1 MTAIAQRSFA
11 AGEIAPSLYARVDNS
26 RYASAL
32 RTCRNFM
39 VMRQGGANNRPGT
52 VFIEEV
58 KDSSKVVRLIPFIF
72 NADQTYILE
81 FGDEYI
87 RFYRNAA
94 QIVVAG
100 VSAYGAGTPY
110 VIGDLVLDVGIN
122 YYCIQAGTGHTP
134 ASSSTFW
141 YPLTGSTYEIPTPY
155 ADEDLANLQ
164 FVQSA
169 DVITIVHPSYAPR
182 ELSRF
187 DHTEWILSLL
197 SFGSSQPDVTS
208 LVNDG
213 TPPGAIATSWA
224 VTAVSITGEESD
236 GVSTSTSDIPSSG
249 SPTTLTWTAATAAVE
264 YRVYREFDSSGT
276 LGTGLVG
283 VVTGTVFADVADV
296 PEAGTPPIDPGLF
309 QSTGN
314 YPSAVA
320 YSQQR
325 RLFANSNN
333 NPETVWASR
342 IGGFNNFSSRFPTQD
357 DDPVT
362 FKLVGKQVNE
372 IQHLLELRQL
382 LALTVGS
389 EWAING
395 DQSGVITPSAI
406 NAKQQTF
413 NGSSSL
419 SPLNVNGS
427 ALYVQARGAVVRDI
441 AFNYELDA
449 YNGNDITI
457 FSSHMF
463 DQYTLVDWAFQQVP
477 SSIVWAVRDDGT
489 VVGLTYIR
497 DQQMLAWHRHDFSG
511 DVENVCVIPD
521 GNEDAVYFVI
531 KRTIDGSTVRY
542 LEKMATRQITD
553 IVDSI
558 FMDSTLSYDGR
569 NESSQTMTLT
579 GGTDWDYQEDLT
591 LTSSTSFFVIGDI
604 GNAIHL
610 TGMDSDGNE
619 ILIRATITEYTSA
632 TIVTVRPNRTV
643 PITMRSI
650 AITDWAKAVDQLAGL
665 DHLEGEEVSVF
676 ADGFVVANPNNA
688 SYVVVTVLGGMI
700 TLDKP
705 YAVIHVGLPVTA
717 DIETLDID
725 TAQSETVADKKKLIT
740 KLNLYVEASRGIWA
754 GATPPSDDTDDPLE
768 NLEELKIRDSEGYD
782 DPVALQTGV
791 VDIALKSEW
800 NSNGRVF
807 IRQVDPV
814 PVSILAVIP
823 AGLVPFKG

>member
-1 MTAIAQRSFA
+1 
-11 AGEIAPSLYARVDNS
+11 
-26 RYASAL
+26 
-32 RTCRNFM
+32 M
-39 VMRQGGANNRPGT
+39 VMRQGGATNRPGT
-52 VFIEEV
+52 VFINEV

-81 FGDEYI
+81 FGDNYI
-87 RFYRNAA
+87 RFYQDAA
-94 QIVVAG
+94 QIT
-100 VSAYGAGTPY
+100 VSSVDAYDGGDTYA
-110 VIGDLVLDVGIN
+110 IGDLVVDAGIN
-122 YYCIQAGTGHTP
+122 YYCIQAGMGHTP
-134 ASSSTFW
+134 ASSATYW
-141 YPLTGSTYEIPTPY
+141 YPLTGSIYEIPTPY
-155 ADEDLANLQ
+155 NDTDLSTLQ

-187 DHTEWILSLL
+187 GNTDWTLTSLT
-197 SFGSSQPDVTS
+197 FGSLQADVSS
-208 LVNDG
+208 LANDA
-213 TPPGAIATSWA
+213 TPPGAIATSWT
-224 VTAVSITGEESD
+224 VTAVSITGEESP
-236 GVSTSTSDIPSSG
+236 GIATSTSDVPSTG
-249 SPTTLTWTAATAAVE
+249 TPINLTWTAASGAVE
-264 YRVYREFDSSGT
+264 YRIYRDFDSSGAI
-276 LGTGLVG
+276 GTGLVG
-283 VVTGTVFADVADV
+283 SVTSTNFADDGSV
-296 PEAGTPPIDPGLF
+296 PEAGTPPLDPQLF
-309 QSTGN
+309 QSSDN

-325 RLFANSNN
+325 RIFANSNN
-333 NPETVWASR
+333 APETVWASR
-342 IGGFNNFSSRFPTQD
+342 IGSFSNFSSRFPTQD

-362 FKLVGKQVNE
+362 FTLVGKQVNE

-395 DQSGVITPSAI
+395 DQSGVITPSSI

-413 NGSSSL
+413 NGANSL

-427 ALYVQARGAVVRDI
+427 ALYVQARGSVVRDI
-441 AFNYELDA
+441 AFSYELDA

-477 SSIVWAVRDDGT
+477 NSIVWAVRSDGS
-489 VVGLTYIR
+489 VLGLTYIR
-497 DQQMLAWHRHDFSG
+497 DQQMLAWHRHDFTG

-531 KRTIDGSTVRY
+531 KRTIDGETVRY
-542 LEKMATRQITD
+542 IEKMATRQIDD

-558 FMDSTLSYDGR
+558 FMDSALSYDGR
-569 NESSQTMTLT
+569 NTDSTTMTLS

-591 LTSSTSFFVIGDI
+591 LTASASFFVVGDV

-610 TGMDSDGNE
+610 TGSDGT
-619 ILIRATITEYTSA
+619 LIRATITEYTSV
-632 TIVTVRPNRTV
+632 TVVTVRANKTV
-643 PITMRSI
+643 PAAMRSV

-688 SYVVVTVLGGMI
+688 SYVVVTVSGGTI

-725 TAQSETVADKKKLIT
+725 TAQSETLADKKKLIT
-740 KLNLYVEASRGIWA
+740 KVNLYVEASRGIFV
-754 GATPPSDDTDDPLE
+754 GATPPTDDTDDPLE

-782 DPVALQTGV
+782 DPVSLKTGV
-791 VDIALKSEW
+791 VDVAIKSEW

-814 PVSILAVIP
+814 PLSVLAIIP
-823 AGLVPFKG
+823 AGLVPFRG